1 MIYKKIYLNQYK
13 LYSKQTID
21 KLYSPKSEN
30 NLAIIY
36 QKKKKK
42 KPFNFQSRFKDNTS
56 NQDILMI

>member
-13 LYSKQTID
+13 LYAKQTID

-36 QKKKKK
+36 QKKTKT
-42 KPFNFQSRFKDNTS
+42 FNFQSRFKDNTS

>member
-13 LYSKQTID
+13 LYAKQKID

-36 QKKKKK
+36 QTTK
-42 KPFNFQSRFKDNTS
+42 KPYTFQSRFKDNTS

>member
-13 LYSKQTID
+13 LYAKQKID

-36 QKKKKK
+36 QKKKKN
-42 KPFNFQSRFKDNTS
+42 PLTS
-56 NQDILMI
+56 KADLKIILVIKIS